1 MPHLKRR
8 RRDRKMTCPTP
19 GVDSN
24 PFQSAIKLIGFS
36 IPFLKNVE
44 IYAESEPA
52 DYVYKVI
59 GGAVRC
65 YKILND
71 GRRQINAFYLPG
83 DIFGLEIGGVHAF
96 SAEAVVDSKILL
108 IKRSSLIDIAAR
120 DNRVARE
127 LWTLTAAELQRM
139 QQHAVV
145 FIMSAQER
153 VVSFLVEI
161 AKRGA
166 TASAVELPTILG
178 SQLRL
183 FVGRLNNWRNLRQS
197 NCLPSTT
204 SCYANAPHLAESLAK
219 PGLFPNR

>member
-1 MPHLKRR
+1 MPHLERR
-8 RRDRKMTCPTP
+8 RRDRKITWPIP

-24 PFQSAIKLIGFS
+24 PLQSALKLIGFS

-108 IKRSSLIDIAAR
+108 IKRSSLIEIATR

-166 TASAVELPTILG
+166 SASEVELPMRRADIADYLGLTIETVCRTLK
-178 SQLRL
+178 QLEKSAAIEL
-183 FVGRLNNWRNLRQS
+183 PTFHHVVLRK
-197 NCLPSTT
+197 C
-204 SCYANAPHLAESLAK
+204 AAPC
-219 PGLFPNR
+219 

>member
-8 RRDRKMTCPTP
+8 RRDRKITWPTP

-108 IKRSSLIDIAAR
+108 IKRNSLIEIAAR

-166 TASAVELPTILG
+166 TASEVELPMPRVDIADYLGLTIETVCRTLK
-178 SQLRL
+178 QLEKSAAIELPTFHHVVLRKMRRTL
-183 FVGRLNNWRNLRQS
+183 LN
-197 NCLPSTT
+197 P
-204 SCYANAPHLAESLAK
+204 
-219 PGLFPNR
+219 

>member
-1 MPHLKRR
+1 MPHLRRR
-8 RRDRKMTCPTP
+8 RRDPKITWPIP
-19 GVDSN
+19 GVDLN

-108 IKRSSLIDIAAR
+108 IKRSSLIEIAAR

-166 TASAVELPTILG
+166 TASELELPMPRVDIADYLGLTIETVCRTLKQLEKSAAIELPTFHHVV
-178 SQLRL
+178 LRKMRRTL
-183 FVGRLNNWRNLRQS
+183 LN
-197 NCLPSTT
+197 P
-204 SCYANAPHLAESLAK
+204 
-219 PGLFPNR
+219 

>member
-8 RRDRKMTCPTP
+8 RRDRKITWPTP

-108 IKRSSLIDIAAR
+108 IKRNSLIEIAAR

-166 TASAVELPTILG
+166 TASEIELPMRRADIADYLGLTIETVCRTLKQLEKSAAIELPTFHHVV
-178 SQLRL
+178 LRK
-183 FVGRLNNWRNLRQS
+183 
-197 NCLPSTT
+197 C
-204 SCYANAPHLAESLAK
+204 AAPC
-219 PGLFPNR
+219 

>member
-1 MPHLKRR
+1 MPHLRRR
-8 RRDRKMTCPTP
+8 RRDPKITWPIP

-24 PFQSAIKLIGFS
+24 PLQSALKLIGFS

-108 IKRSSLIDIAAR
+108 IKRSSLIEIAAR
-120 DNRVARE
+120 DNRIARE

-166 TASAVELPTILG
+166 SASEVELPMRRADIADYLGLTIETVCRTLK
-178 SQLRL
+178 QLEKSAAIEL
-183 FVGRLNNWRNLRQS
+183 PTFHHVVLRK
-197 NCLPSTT
+197 C
-204 SCYANAPHLAESLAK
+204 AAPC
-219 PGLFPNR
+219 

>member
-1 MPHLKRR
+1 MSHLKRR
-8 RRDRKMTCPTP
+8 RRDRKITWPIP
-19 GVDSN
+19 GVDWN

-96 SAEAVVDSKILL
+96 SAEALVDSKILL
-108 IKRSSLIDIAAR
+108 IKRSSLIEIATR

-139 QQHAVV
+139 QQHAVA

-166 TASAVELPTILG
+166 TASEVELLMPRADIADYLGLTIETVCRTLKQLEKSAAIELPTFHHVV
-178 SQLRL
+178 LRKMRRTL
-183 FVGRLNNWRNLRQS
+183 LN
-197 NCLPSTT
+197 P
-204 SCYANAPHLAESLAK
+204 
-219 PGLFPNR
+219 

>member
-1 MPHLKRR
+1 MPHLERR
-8 RRDRKMTCPTP
+8 RRDRKITWPIP

-24 PFQSAIKLIGFS
+24 PLQSALKLIGFS

-108 IKRSSLIDIAAR
+108 IKRSSLIEIAAR
-120 DNRVARE
+120 DNRIARE

-166 TASAVELPTILG
+166 AASEVELPMPRADIADYLGLTIETVCRTLK
-178 SQLRL
+178 QLEKSAAIEL
-183 FVGRLNNWRNLRQS
+183 PIFHHVVLRKMRAH
-197 NCLPSTT
+197 C
-204 SCYANAPHLAESLAK
+204 
-219 PGLFPNR
+219 

>member
-1 MPHLKRR
+1 MPHLERR
-8 RRDRKMTCPTP
+8 RRDRKITWPIP

-24 PFQSAIKLIGFS
+24 PLQSALKLIGFS

-44 IYAESEPA
+44 IYAEAEPA

-108 IKRSSLIDIAAR
+108 IKRNSLIEIAAR

-166 TASAVELPTILG
+166 TASEVELPMRRADIADYLGLTIETVCRTLK
-178 SQLRL
+178 QLEKSAAIEL
-183 FVGRLNNWRNLRQS
+183 PTFHHVVLRK
-197 NCLPSTT
+197 C
-204 SCYANAPHLAESLAK
+204 AAPC
-219 PGLFPNR
+219 

>member
-8 RRDRKMTCPTP
+8 RRDRKITWPTP

-108 IKRSSLIDIAAR
+108 IKRSSLIEIAAR

-166 TASAVELPTILG
+166 TASEVELPMRRADIADYLGLTIETVCRTLK
-178 SQLRL
+178 QLEKSAAIELPTFHHVVLRKMRRTL
-183 FVGRLNNWRNLRQS
+183 LN
-197 NCLPSTT
+197 P
-204 SCYANAPHLAESLAK
+204 
-219 PGLFPNR
+219 

>member
-8 RRDRKMTCPTP
+8 RRDRKITWPTP

-83 DIFGLEIGGVHAF
+83 DIFGLEIGGVHAC

-108 IKRSSLIDIAAR
+108 IKRSSLIEIAAR

-145 FIMSAQER
+145 FIMSAQQR

-166 TASAVELPTILG
+166 TASELELPMPRVDIADYLGLTIETVCRTLKRLEK
-178 SQLRL
+178 SAAIALPTFHHVVLRKMRRTL
-183 FVGRLNNWRNLRQS
+183 LN
-197 NCLPSTT
+197 P
-204 SCYANAPHLAESLAK
+204 
-219 PGLFPNR
+219 